1 MRHHKSAELIKAPFE
16 SLAHLNSVASP
27 PPPLLNH
34 HLLEHGECSLSR
46 LHLPSFPLARSPAR
60 RSAAPVSLLCV
71 NSRLPPH
78 IRSPRLYFKDDEAI
92 VLQTPLK
99 AKCAI
104 RRGGGGE
111 RASGERRERGVWG
124 VAVME
129 LGQGF
134 GFRGVGVQACLDMT
148 QVRDRRGP

>member
-27 PPPLLNH
+27 PPSPPPLLNH
-34 HLLEHGECSLSR
+34 HLLERGECSLSR

-71 NSRLPPH
+71 NPPRLPPH

-104 RRGGGGE
+104 RRGGGAE
-111 RASGERRERGVWG
+111 RASGERRGSGGEGGGVDG
-124 VAVME
+124 DRA
-129 LGQGF
+129 GF
-134 GFRGVGVQACLDMT
+134 GST
-148 QVRDRRGP
+148 